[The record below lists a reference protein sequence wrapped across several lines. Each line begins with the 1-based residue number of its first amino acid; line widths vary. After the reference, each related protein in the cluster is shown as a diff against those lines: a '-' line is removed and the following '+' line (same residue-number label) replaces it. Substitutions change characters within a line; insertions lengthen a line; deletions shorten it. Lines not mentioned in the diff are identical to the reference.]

1 MRFNVAG
8 LRGYDLSLL
17 AMPRG
22 EHSLEEVGNCESIVI
37 VLVYGCVQ
45 VTRQRSGQPASFSLH
60 ATPQAPLFL
69 VNPGTYCVV
78 ARANTFGLRGCRR
91 GEVMPWQAR

>member
-1 MRFNVAG
+1 MRFDVTG
-8 LRGYDLSLL
+8 LRGYELSVL

-22 EHSLEEVGNCESIVI
+22 EHTLEEIDTSESVAF
-37 VLVYGCVQ
+37 VLLFGCVQ

-69 VNPGTYCVV
+69 VNPGMYCVV
-78 ARANTFGLRGCRR
+78 ARSNTLGLRGSRR
-91 GEVMPWQAR
+91 KTVKP

>member
-1 MRFNVAG
+1 MRFDVSG
-8 LRGYDLSLL
+8 LRGYELSVL

-22 EHSLEEVGNCESIVI
+22 EHTLEEIETSESVAF
-37 VLVYGCVQ
+37 VLLFGCVQ
-45 VTRQRSGQPASFSLH
+45 VTRQRVGQPASFSLH

-78 ARANTFGLRGCRR
+78 ARANTFGFRGSRR
-91 GEVMPWQAR
+91 KAVPL

>member
-1 MRFNVAG
+1 MRFNVGG
-8 LRGYDLSLL
+8 LRGYDLSML

-22 EHSLEEVGNCESIVI
+22 EHVVEEIGTSEQLAF

-45 VTRQRSGQPASFSLH
+45 ITRQRGQPANFSLH

-78 ARANTFGLRGCRR
+78 AKANTFGFRGSRK
-91 GEVMPWQAR
+91 GVVS

>member
-1 MRFNVAG
+1 MRFDVAG

-22 EHSLEEVGNCESIVI
+22 EHSLEEVGDCDAIAI

-45 VTRQRSGQPASFSLH
+45 ITRQRVGQPASFSLH

-69 VNPGTYCVV
+69 INPGTYCVV
-78 ARANTFGLRGCRR
+78 ARANTFGFRGCRKR
-91 GEVMPWQAR
+91 EVMPWG

>member
-1 MRFNVAG
+1 MRFDVTG
-8 LRGYDLSLL
+8 LRGYELSVL

-22 EHSLEEVGNCESIVI
+22 EHTLEEIDTSESVAF
-37 VLVYGCVQ
+37 VLLFGCVQ
-45 VTRQRSGQPASFSLH
+45 VTRQRSGEPASFSLH

-78 ARANTFGLRGCRR
+78 ARSNTLGFRGSRR
-91 GEVMPWQAR
+91 KAVAP

>member
-1 MRFNVAG
+1 MRFNLGG
-8 LRGYDLSLL
+8 LRGYDVSVL

-22 EHSLEEVGNCESIVI
+22 EHVVEEVEPSDSLAF

-45 VTRQRSGQPASFSLH
+45 ITRQRSGQPASFSLH

-69 VNPGTYCVV
+69 VNPGMYCVV
-78 ARANTFGLRGCRR
+78 ARANTFGFRGCRR
-91 GEVMPWQAR
+91 KGAS

>member
-1 MRFNVAG
+1 MKFNITG
-8 LRGYDLSLL
+8 LRGYDLSVL

-22 EHSLEEVGNCESIVI
+22 EHSVEEVDASESVAF
-37 VLVYGCVQ
+37 VLLYGCVQ

-78 ARANTFGLRGCRR
+78 ARANTFGFRGSR
-91 GEVMPWQAR
+91 GKAVPL

>member
-8 LRGYDLSLL
+8 LGGYDLSVL

-22 EHSLEEVGNCESIVI
+22 EHTVEQVDTTESVVF

-45 VTRQRSGQPASFSLH
+45 ITRQRGGQAANFSLH

-78 ARANTFGLRGCRR
+78 AKANTFGFRGSRR
-91 GEVMPWQAR
+91 KGVVS